1 MIKGLYSIYDK
12 KACFYVAPF
21 SARNDAE
28 AVRSV
33 TQALRDPNTQLAQHP
48 EDFHLVTIGSFD
60 DNTSEI
66 SYSPPHV
73 IVECSA
79 LAQEAKPY
87 TLNLTPQTAEI
98 DPPIE

>member
-21 SARNDAE
+21 CCRNDAE
-28 AVRSV
+28 AIRSV
-33 TQALRDPNTQLAQHP
+33 TQALRDPNTQLSQHP
-48 EDFHLVTIGSFD
+48 EDYHLVTLGSYD

-73 IVECSA
+73 IIECSV
-79 LAQEAKPY
+79 LAQETQQHY
-87 TLNLTPQTAEI
+87 TLNLQPQTSEI
-98 DPPIE
+98 ENNS